1 MSCNMDSDNVFPFRR
16 PEDDASESRERG
28 IALTDKIYQAI
39 LPLLGP
45 EQAQEL
51 IRMFRVRS
59 SSDAKVSLY
68 PIVDQLCDLCHS
80 PMKLEEEGDPTH
92 FITSCTKCGY
102 MDVLKK

>member
-1 MSCNMDSDNVFPFRR
+1 MDSNNVFPFKKR
-16 PEDDASESRERG
+16 EDDAKEARERG
-28 IALTDKIYQAI
+28 IALTEKIYQAI

-51 IRMFRVRS
+51 IHVIKS
-59 SSDAKVSLY
+59 SFTPSTKANLY
-68 PIVDQLCDLCHS
+68 PVVDQLCDLCS
-80 PMKLEEEGDPTH
+80 NPMKIEEEGDPTH

>member
-1 MSCNMDSDNVFPFRR
+1 MDSNNIFPFKR
-16 PEDDASESRERG
+16 PEDEAKEARERG
-28 IALTDKIYQAI
+28 IALTEKIYQAI

-51 IRMFRVRS
+51 IHVFKSRFTPG
-59 SSDAKVSLY
+59 AKVSLC
-68 PIVDQLCDLCHS
+68 PVVDQLCDLCHS
-80 PMKLEEEGDPTH
+80 PMKIEEEGDPTH